1 MFKIRK
7 SAILGFISENL
18 RLIVIVSAIAIPAVF
33 AIMGL
38 SQHSAHAFSGSSHVF
53 SQHTTQNSAHAFS
66 GSFDSALPY

>member
-1 MFKIRK
+1 MFKITK
-7 SAILGFISENL
+7 SAILGFISENI

-38 SQHSAHAFSGSSHVF
+38 SQHSAHAFSGSSNAF
-53 SQHTTQNSAHAFS
+53 SQHAAQAFS